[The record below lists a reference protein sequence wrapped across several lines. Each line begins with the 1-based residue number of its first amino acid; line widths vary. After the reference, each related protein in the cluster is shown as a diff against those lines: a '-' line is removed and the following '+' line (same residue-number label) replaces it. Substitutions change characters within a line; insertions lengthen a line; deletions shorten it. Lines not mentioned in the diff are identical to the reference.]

1 MAFVIRKFQDN
12 KTVGDKLREMRR
24 LENFTLVEMAKK
36 TKIHK
41 RYLEAFE
48 KNDHETLPEPI
59 YTRNFLKTYVQALGG
74 DVDYILQQY
83 EAECSTCDYLKH
95 ARLPRQKTKPIQFLL
110 ANKYLKL
117 VALGVFSLL
126 IVGYLGIQVHHII
139 TPPDIVVLS
148 PSDGMVT
155 EQAILTVNGKVD
167 KGVIIKV
174 NNEEVLLGQDG
185 AFETEVALEK
195 GLNVI
200 TVEGQKRYSRTT
212 KTYRRVVLEQAAGTL
227 GQR

>member
-1 MAFVIRKFQDN
+1 
-12 KTVGDKLREMRR
+12 
-24 LENFTLVEMAKK
+24 
-36 TKIHK
+36 
-41 RYLEAFE
+41 
-48 KNDHETLPEPI
+48 
-59 YTRNFLKTYVQALGG
+59 
-74 DVDYILQQY
+74 
-83 EAECSTCDYLKH
+83 
-95 ARLPRQKTKPIQFLL
+95 
-110 ANKYLKL
+110 
-117 VALGVFSLL
+117 
-126 IVGYLGIQVHHII
+126 
-139 TPPDIVVLS
+139 
-148 PSDGMVT
+148 MVT

>member
-12 KTVGDKLREMRR
+12 KTVGDKLREMRK
-24 LENFTLVEMAKK
+24 LENFTLAELAEK

-41 RYLEAFE
+41 KYLQAFE
-48 KNDHETLPEPI
+48 ENDYQTLPEPI
-59 YTRNFLKTYVQALGG
+59 YTRNFLKTYVRALGG

-83 EAECSTCDYLKH
+83 EEECSTCDYLKH
-95 ARLPRQKTKPIQFLL
+95 ARLPRKKTKPIQFLI
-110 ANKYLKL
+110 ANKYLRF
-117 VALGVFSLL
+117 AILGVFALL
-126 IVGYLGIQVHHII
+126 IVSYLGVQVHHII
-139 TPPDIVVLS
+139 TPPDILVLS
-148 PSDGMVT
+148 PPDGMVT

-167 KGVIIKV
+167 DGVIIKV
-174 NNEEVLLGQDG
+174 NNEEVLLSKDG
-185 AFETEVALEK
+185 TFETEIALEK

>member
-1 MAFVIRKFQDN
+1 MAFVIRKFQD
-12 KTVGDKLREMRR
+12 KITVGDKLREMRR
-24 LENFTLVEMAKK
+24 MENFTLAEMSAK
-36 TKIHK
+36 TKIHT
-41 RYLEAFE
+41 RYLKAFE
-48 KNDHETLPEPI
+48 ENDHETLPEPI
-59 YTRNFLKTYVQALGG
+59 YTRNFLKTYVRSLGG

-83 EAECSTCDYLKH
+83 QAECSTCDYLKH
-95 ARLPRQKTKPIQFLL
+95 ARLPRQRTKPIQFLIT
-110 ANKYLKL
+110 NKYLRF
-117 VALGVFSLL
+117 VALGVFSLF

-139 TPPDIVVLS
+139 TPPDIIVLS

-155 EQAILTVNGKVD
+155 EQALLTVNGQVD

-174 NNEEVLLGQDG
+174 NDEEVLLSKDG
-185 AFETEVALEK
+185 SFETEIALEK

-200 TVEGQKRYSRTT
+200 TVEGAKRYSRTT